1 MPLTVRAKRS
11 LFACFA
17 FAAYIAWALGAW
29 EAILIRTGIRPKLRP
44 VLLLAGDSLTEK
56 GTNPKSMGWV
66 TQLQHDYTRSADV
79 VHRGLSGYNTR
90 WYLEYSMPIIESEIA
105 SGIYTPTFIT
115 WRRRNLLEDGLH
127 LNTRGNKLMY
137 EQLKDKIQS
146 KFSGTVAI
154 MWAAGAWDA
163 IFDGSAVTPKL
174 RSVLLLT
181 GDSLTEKGTE
191 PETKGWVTRLQD
203 EYRRAADVIPRG
215 LGGYNTR
222 WYLKYAIPT
231 LEKEILSGVYT
242 PTFVTVW
249 FGANDAALPNGS
261 SYEQHVPRE
270 IYKQNLVKI
279 VNAFKAM
286 APKAGILLITPP
298 HVDDAARLELSMDLK
313 DDKHGVIDRTNAMA
327 GKYAQ
332 ACVETAETMGVPV
345 LDLYSYF
352 NNMSEWERDELLSDG
367 LHLNLKGNKLIL

>member
-1 MPLTVRAKRS
+1 
-11 LFACFA
+11 
-17 FAAYIAWALGAW
+17 
-29 EAILIRTGIRPKLRP
+29 
-44 VLLLAGDSLTEK
+44 
-56 GTNPKSMGWV
+56 
-66 TQLQHDYTRSADV
+66 
-79 VHRGLSGYNTR
+79 
-90 WYLEYSMPIIESEIA
+90 
-105 SGIYTPTFIT
+105 
-115 WRRRNLLEDGLH
+115 
-127 LNTRGNKLMY
+127 
-137 EQLKDKIQS
+137 
-146 KFSGTVAI
+146 
-154 MWAAGAWDA
+154 MWAAGTWDA

-367 LHLNLKGNKLIL
+367 LHLNLKGNKLMFEQLQNTMSENFTGVVNKLWSWQLPSYARWVEDDPWSPDSEDDESSDANDTAW